1 MALKMNQHD
10 ANARKNRGIVWLK
23 IGKYNR
29 AITDF
34 SRVLKIDPQD
44 ARIYGYRGI
53 AMWKMANLK
62 EACYNWNLA
71 CQFSSCQYYIMSIK
85 KGFCK

>member
-1 MALKMNQHD
+1 MDPQD
-10 ANARKNRGIVWLK
+10 ANARKNRGIAWLK
-23 IGKYNR
+23 IGKYSR

-34 SRVLKIDPQD
+34 SKALKVNPQD
-44 ARIYGYRGI
+44 ATTYGHLGI

-62 EACYNWNLA
+62 RACYNWKLA
-71 CQFSSCQYYIMSIK
+71 CQFGSCKHYIMSRK